1 LGILFGEIK
10 AKEIYEGRRLIH
22 MVTSIGFIGGGRITR
37 IILGGFDRKEKWP
50 GKVIVSDTNADF
62 LKDLQE
68 RFPKIEA
75 AGSDIKKPSAADVV
89 FLALHPPAIMGI
101 LGEIKSTLRRDAI
114 VISLAPKVSISQ
126 ISGALDGFSRIVR
139 MIPNAPSV
147 VNKGFNPLAFSA
159 TFSKEEKKQ
168 LHSWF
173 KILGDCPEVAEEKLE
188 AYAIITAMG
197 PTYLWFQLYE
207 LEELGKTFGMT
218 QEEVKEGLVKM
229 VKGTLKTMT
238 DSGLSPIEV
247 MDLVPVKPLGEE
259 EANIRN
265 MYRTKLQGLYG
276 KLKG

>member
-1 LGILFGEIK
+1 MFK
-10 AKEIYEGRRLIH
+10 
-22 MVTSIGFIGGGRITR
+22 SIGFIGGGRITR

-50 GKVIVSDTNADF
+50 RKVIVTDTNADV
-62 LKDLQE
+62 LKDLQK

-75 AGSDIKKPSAADVV
+75 AGGDPKKPAAADAV

-126 ISGALDGFSRIVR
+126 ISGALDEFSRIVR

-147 VNKGFNPLAFSA
+147 VNKGHNPLVFSA
-159 TFSKEEKKQ
+159 TFSKDEKKK
-168 LHSWF
+168 LRTWF
-173 KILGDCPEVAEEKLE
+173 KVLGDCPEVAEEKLE
-188 AYAIITAMG
+188 AYAILTAMG
-197 PTYLWFQLYE
+197 PTYFWFQFYE
-207 LEELGKTFGMT
+207 LEELGMYFGMT
-218 QEEVKEGLVKM
+218 PEEVKEGLVKM

-238 DSGLSPIEV
+238 DSDLSPSEV
-247 MDLVPVKPLGEE
+247 MDLIPVKPIGEE

-265 MYRTKLQGLYG
+265 MYRAKLQGLYN